1 MSTKLVATTDRTQ
14 GGGGGGGGTIGGTI
28 AANQIAYGTGVD
40 TIGGNANLT
49 YNAGLFTLN
58 GAAIFTG
65 DGFVW
70 GKQTSTAIDY
80 TVLVSD
86 FLIRVVPVPPAV
98 RTITLPFVATTT
110 VGQIFIIKDGNGFA
124 GVGTELVISARAAE
138 TIDGAL
144 TQSFNTPYVSVMVR
158 NTGATWDII

>member
-28 AANQIAYGTGVD
+28 ALDQIAFGTALD
-40 TIGGNANLT
+40 TIGGSADLT
-49 YNAGLFTLN
+49 WNGGLLIVD
-58 GAAIFTG
+58 GAAIFRG

-70 GKQTSTAIDY
+70 GQQTSTAVDY

-124 GVGTELVISARAAE
+124 GVGTELIISARAAE

-144 TQSFNTPYVSVMVR
+144 SHSFNVPYTSVTVR